1 MRKVQEYFYTR
12 SCAQFI
18 LPLKREK
25 LLFKKRVE
33 NKMSKLLKNTTSY
46 HDELMVSLKNPDE
59 AMVYLRVALDEYQN
73 DNDFQP
79 LLLALR
85 NVAESRGGLSE
96 LAKKTNLN
104 RQSLYKTLSKVGNP
118 RLDTL
123 GLILKELGFH
133 LSLELA
139 A

>member
-1 MRKVQEYFYTR
+1 
-12 SCAQFI
+12 
-18 LPLKREK
+18 
-25 LLFKKRVE
+25 
-33 NKMSKLLKNTTSY
+33 MSKLSKNTTSY
-46 HDELMVSLKNPDE
+46 HDELMVSLKDSDE

-73 DNDFQP
+73 DNDFQA

-85 NVAESRGGLSE
+85 NVAESRGGLNE
-96 LAKKTNLN
+96 LAKKTKLN
-104 RQSLYKTLSKVGNP
+104 RQSLYKTLSEVGNP

-123 GLILKELGFH
+123 GLILKALGFH